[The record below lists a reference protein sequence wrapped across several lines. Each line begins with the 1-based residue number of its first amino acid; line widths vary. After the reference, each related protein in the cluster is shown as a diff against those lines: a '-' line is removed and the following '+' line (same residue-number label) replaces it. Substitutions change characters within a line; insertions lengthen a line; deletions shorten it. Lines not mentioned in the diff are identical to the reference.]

1 MSEKRRDKK
10 NRILRNG
17 ESQRPDGRYQYTY
30 YDNTGIRRIVYN
42 WRLDRTDATPSG
54 KRPELSLREKE
65 KQIQADLFNQVAV
78 NGGDITVLE
87 LVKKY
92 VKTRTG
98 IRPSTAAGYK
108 TCINFLS
115 KNPFG
120 SLRIDKVKMTDAKC
134 WLIDLQKNGRGYSS
148 LHTFRGILRP
158 AFEIAYQDDLIR
170 KNPFQFALADVL
182 INDQVTR
189 DAISKREMNEF
200 LDYVKNDKHYCRY
213 YDAFY
218 VLFHTGLR
226 ISEFCGLTYN
236 DIHFDEMYINVDHQ
250 LQRTSGMEYII
261 IPTKTNAGT
270 RRVPM
275 TKEVAACFERMIG
288 SRPALRKE
296 PVIDGYTGFLCV
308 DKNGMPKVAMHW
320 EKYFKFALEKHD
332 RIYRLRFPKI
342 TPHVCRHTFCS
353 NMARSGMNPKTLQY
367 IMGHSDITVTMNTY
381 THVKYDDAKEEF
393 ARVTA
398 IG

>member
-30 YDNTGIRRIVYN
+30 YDNTGIRRIVYS
-42 WRLDRTDATPSG
+42 WRLDRTDATPAG
-54 KRPELSLREKE
+54 KKTELSLREKE

-92 VKTRTG
+92 IKTKTG
-98 IRPSTAAGYK
+98 VRPSTAAGYK

-115 KNPFG
+115 KDPFG

-134 WLIDLQKNGRGYSS
+134 WLIDLQKKGRGYSS

-170 KNPFQFALADVL
+170 KNPFQFALGDVL

-189 DAISKREMNEF
+189 DAVSRSEMNEF
-200 LDYVKNDKHYCRY
+200 LDFVKNDTHYGQY

-226 ISEFCGLTYN
+226 ISEFCGLTFN

-250 LQRTSGMEYII
+250 LMRTSGMEYLVT
-261 IPTKTNAGT
+261 PTKTNAGT

-275 TKEVAACFERMIG
+275 TKEVAACFERMIEN
-288 SRPALRKE
+288 RPALRKE
-296 PVIDGYTGFLCV
+296 PVINGYTGFLCI

-320 EKYFKFALEKHD
+320 EKYFKFVSEKHD
-332 RIYRLRFPKI
+332 RTCRLKFPKI

>member
-30 YDNTGIRRIVYN
+30 YDNTGIRRIVYS

-134 WLIDLQKNGRGYSS
+134 PPAENPMMPTSRGWM
-148 LHTFRGILRP
+148 LHTEAESRTMLM
-158 AFEIAYQDDLIR
+158 
-170 KNPFQFALADVL
+170 PFS
-182 INDQVTR
+182 T
-189 DAISKREMNEF
+189 SEMGSVRSPF
-200 LDYVKNDKHYCRY
+200 
-213 YDAFY
+213 
-218 VLFHTGLR
+218 G
-226 ISEFCGLTYN
+226 
-236 DIHFDEMYINVDHQ
+236 
-250 LQRTSGMEYII
+250 
-261 IPTKTNAGT
+261 
-270 RRVPM
+270 RR
-275 TKEVAACFERMIG
+275 
-288 SRPALRKE
+288 
-296 PVIDGYTGFLCV
+296 
-308 DKNGMPKVAMHW
+308 
-320 EKYFKFALEKHD
+320 
-332 RIYRLRFPKI
+332 
-342 TPHVCRHTFCS
+342 
-353 NMARSGMNPKTLQY
+353 
-367 IMGHSDITVTMNTY
+367 
-381 THVKYDDAKEEF
+381 
-393 ARVTA
+393 
-398 IG
+398 

>member
-1 MSEKRRDKK
+1 
-10 NRILRNG
+10 
-17 ESQRPDGRYQYTY
+17 
-30 YDNTGIRRIVYN
+30 
-42 WRLDRTDATPSG
+42 
-54 KRPELSLREKE
+54 
-65 KQIQADLFNQVAV
+65 
-78 NGGDITVLE
+78 
-87 LVKKY
+87 
-92 VKTRTG
+92 
-98 IRPSTAAGYK
+98 
-108 TCINFLS
+108 
-115 KNPFG
+115 
-120 SLRIDKVKMTDAKC
+120 
-134 WLIDLQKNGRGYSS
+134 
-148 LHTFRGILRP
+148 
-158 AFEIAYQDDLIR
+158 
-170 KNPFQFALADVL
+170 
-182 INDQVTR
+182 
-189 DAISKREMNEF
+189 MNEF

-226 ISEFCGLTYN
+226 ISEFCGLTFS
-236 DIHFDEMYINVDHQ
+236 DIHFDEMYINIDHQ

-275 TKEVAACFERMIG
+275 TREVAACFERMIE

-308 DKNGMPKVAMHW
+308 DKNGMPRVAMHW
-320 EKYFKFALEKHD
+320 EKYFKFVLEKHD
-332 RIYRLRFPKI
+332 RIYRLKFPKI

>member
-30 YDNTGIRRIVYN
+30 YDNTGIRRIVYS
-42 WRLDRTDATPSG
+42 WRLDRTDATPAG

-98 IRPSTAAGYK
+98 VRPSTAAGYK

-115 KNPFG
+115 KDPFG
-120 SLRIDKVKMTDAKC
+120 HLRIDKVKMTDAKC
-134 WLIDLQKNGRGYSS
+134 WLIDLQSKGRSYSS

-170 KNPFQFALADVL
+170 KNPFQFALSDVL

-200 LDYVKNDKHYCRY
+200 LDYVKNDKHYCMY
-213 YDAFY
+213 YDAIY
-218 VLFHTGLR
+218 ILFHTGLR
-226 ISEFCGLTYN
+226 ISEFCGLTIK
-236 DIHFDEMYINVDHQ
+236 DIHFDEMYINIDHQ
-250 LQRTSGMEYII
+250 LQRTSETEYIVM
-261 IPTKTNAGT
+261 PTKTNAGT
-270 RRVPM
+270 RKVPM
-275 TKEVAACFERMIG
+275 TKEVADCFKRMIMNK
-288 SRPALRKE
+288 PVLRKE
-296 PVIDGYTGFLCV
+296 PVIDGYTGFLCI

-320 EKYFKFALEKHD
+320 EHYFKLILEKHD
-332 RIYRLRFPKI
+332 KIYRLKFPKI